1 MEIRSYNAELAYANL
16 LFSRIFRNIVLE
28 RTLKG
33 NKKEFQVN
41 CVFGQRSRILKN
53 LQNTER
59 RAEMKLPLIV
69 INRTGITRNPE
80 RLANLHNEVK
90 YQETSKRRNY
100 NLYTP
105 VPIDITYDVYFVA
118 KFPGDIDKI
127 ISNFIAFFNA
137 DLFVSCIHPKYNGIK
152 FNNQII
158 MQDSISEES
167 LDELDATQDDFKIVT
182 FQFTY
187 KTYIFGGPDKANYGK
202 NVIPR
207 ISSYIST
214 WVDVD
219 ISTGVSVEMSAQI
232 STEIEVTYDG
242 FIPQIDGI
250 DIGFY
255 AVPKEKDF
263 VQYMDYVDTL
273 SDYDPYVDRFIWKI
287 DGASEAE
294 FPYNVGW
301 YRKNELSSAGF

>member
-28 RTLKG
+28 RTVK
-33 NKKEFQVN
+33 NQKKEFQVN

-53 LQNTER
+53 LQNPDK
-59 RAEMKLPLIV
+59 RATMKLPLIV
-69 INRTGITRNPE
+69 INRTGITRNAE
-80 RLANLHNEVK
+80 RLNNLHNEVK
-90 YQETSKRRNY
+90 YQESSKRRNY

-105 VPIDITYDVYFVA
+105 VPIDISYDVYFIA

-137 DLFVSCIHPKYNGIK
+137 DLFVTCIHPKYEGIK

-187 KTYIFGGPDKANYGK
+187 KTYIFSGPDKSKYGT
-202 NVIPR
+202 NLIPK

-214 WVDVD
+214 WTEVSGD
-219 ISTGVSVEMSAQI
+219 ISVEMSAQV
-232 STEIEVTYDG
+232 STEVEVIYDG
-242 FIPQIDGI
+242 FVPQINAI

-263 VQYMDYVDTL
+263 IEYMDYVDTL
-273 SDYDPYVDRFIWKI
+273 SNYDPYVDRFIWKI